1 MEHPSRLLRLPRELR
16 DKVLF
21 YACEGRIFKVVDE
34 DIKLSRGPPGPR
46 PGLRFD
52 RNLLLINHQF
62 CEEVKA
68 ATIAAYTTNV
78 FHLESPLVLK
88 KFASMSC
95 SRDLRAIRQ
104 IKVDL
109 TTLRDD
115 VVMFRRWFDVLSDV
129 LADQF
134 VGLEDLHA
142 YKKPAVFY
150 LEHNS
155 TTQRPRPVDFT
166 EPSPATRLRKYR
178 ASICAEMTRLDSWP
192 DESRMYDL
200 YCRMTRVQ
208 KPESM
213 LLTSRRSSIPDS
225 AYGHRDQV

>member
-21 YACEGRIFKVVDE
+21 YACEGRIFKVIDE
-34 DIKLSRGPPGPR
+34 DIKLSKRPPAPR

-52 RNLLLINHQF
+52 RNLLLINHQI
-62 CEEVKA
+62 CKEVQA

-78 FHLESPLVLK
+78 FHFDSPLVLK
-88 KFASMSC
+88 NFASVSC
-95 SRDLRAIRQ
+95 SGDLQAIRQ

-115 VVMFRRWFDVLSDV
+115 VVTFRRWFEVLSDV
-129 LADQF
+129 LADHF
-134 VGLEDLHA
+134 IGLEDLHA
-142 YKKPAVFY
+142 YKKPALFY

-155 TTQRPRPVDFT
+155 STYRRPRPVDLT
-166 EPSPATRLRKYR
+166 KPSPATKLSMYR

-192 DESRMYDL
+192 DEGRRYDL

-208 KPESM
+208 KPNSK
-213 LLTSRRSSIPDS
+213 L
-225 AYGHRDQV
+225 